1 MKTIKKITLVIVV
14 MLVSTLSYAD
24 KGATKDAIALSN
36 VTVVKFDNVKKGHKL
51 LVKDENGIIL
61 HSETVKNNGN
71 LSKLFDLKQLKSGTY
86 TVELDKDFEII
97 IKSFEIKNNNIV
109 FLTNTKAMAF
119 KPSIRIENNKLLV
132 SQMSL
137 ESDATDVEIY
147 YGDNL
152 IYSEAVEGEKTI
164 NRIYKLSETE
174 TGDYH
179 AIIRTGDRT
188 YVKNFK
194 L

>member
-1 MKTIKKITLVIVV
+1 MKTIKKITLVVL
-14 MLVSTLSYAD
+14 MLVTTLSYAG
-24 KGATKDAIALSN
+24 KEETKEAVAFSKI
-36 VTVVKFDNVKKGHKL
+36 TVVEFDNVKKGHKL
-51 LVKDENGIIL
+51 LVKDEHGIIL
-61 HSETVKNNGN
+61 HSETVKNNGD
-71 LSKLFDLKQLKSGTY
+71 LSKLFDLKQLKSGKY

-97 IKSFEIKNNNIV
+97 IKSFDIKNNTIT
-109 FLTNTKAMAF
+109 FYSNTKTKIF
-119 KPSIRIENNKLLV
+119 KPTIRIENNKLLV

-137 ESDATDVEIY
+137 ESDSIDVEIY

-152 IYSEAVEGEKTI
+152 IYSEAVKGEKTI

-174 TGDYH
+174 VGDYQ

-188 YVKNFK
+188 YVKSFK